1 MDKGGIVSADPDIK
15 PLRAALRG
23 EVQHP
28 PPLWLMRQAG
38 RYLPEYRAL
47 RARAGSFLDLCYA
60 PALAAEASLQPI
72 RRFGFDGVILFS
84 DILVVPEALGV
95 KLWFQEGE
103 GPCLEPI
110 REGSALAV
118 FDEERQRRHL
128 APVYEAMER
137 VVSAAPAEAT
147 VLGFAGAPWTLATY
161 MVGGGRSR
169 DFTATKG
176 WAYREPASFGRL
188 IETVQE
194 AVAAHLVAQL
204 DAGADAVQIF
214 DSWAGALPEN
224 ALVRWSIEP
233 LRKIVATVKAAH
245 PAAPVI
251 VYPRGAGV
259 LYERIAAETGADAIS
274 VDSTVPPAWAAARLQ
289 PHGTVQGNLD
299 PAALLAGGDAL
310 REATESI
317 LEALGHGPFVFNL
330 GEGVLPATPPD
341 HVAELC
347 NLVRNPRGGRR

>member
-1 MDKGGIVSADPDIK
+1 MSAAPDAK
-15 PLRAALRG
+15 RLRAALGG

-47 RARAGSFLDLCYA
+47 RARAGSFLDLCYD

-72 RRFGFDGVILFS
+72 RRFRFDGVILFS

-110 REGSALAV
+110 REGSALPV
-118 FDEERQRRHL
+118 FDEGRQRRHL

-137 VVSAAPAEAT
+137 VVAAAPADAT

-161 MVGGGRSR
+161 MVGGGKSR
-169 DFTATKG
+169 DFTVTKA
-176 WAYREPASFGRL
+176 WAYRAPESFGRL
-188 IETVQE
+188 IEVVQD
-194 AVAAHLVAQL
+194 AVAAHLIAQL
-204 DAGADAVQIF
+204 DAGAHAVQIF
-214 DSWAGALPEN
+214 DSWSGALPES
-224 ALVRWSIEP
+224 ALARWSIAP
-233 LRKIVATVKAAH
+233 MAKIVASVKAMH
-245 PAAPVI
+245 PTAPVI

-259 LYERIAAETGADAIS
+259 LYERVAAETGADAIS
-274 VDSTVPPAWAAARLQ
+274 VDSTVPPSWAAARLQ
-289 PHGTVQGNLD
+289 PHCTVQGNLD

-310 REATESI
+310 RHSAESI

-347 NLVRNPRGGRR
+347 DLVRNWAGGGQR